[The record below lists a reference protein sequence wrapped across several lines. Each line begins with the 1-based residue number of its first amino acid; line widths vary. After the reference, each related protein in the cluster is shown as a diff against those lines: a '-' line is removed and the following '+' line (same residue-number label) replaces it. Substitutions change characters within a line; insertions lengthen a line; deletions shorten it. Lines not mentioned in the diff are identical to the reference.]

1 MTRKSRRLVILA
13 ACMAGLGSA
22 TALTLNAFGDN
33 LVFFMS
39 PGDVAYRDAVAVDP
53 GDVAAKAPA
62 AGRTI
67 RLGGLV
73 QAGSLHTAKQDGEPV
88 AHFLVTDGAHTIPV
102 SYTGIL
108 PDLFREGQG
117 VVALGTIQPDHSFR
131 AQEVLAKHDETY
143 MPKDVADALK
153 RSGHWNPA
161 KGSAPPASTWP
172 AATSSAAMAAKS

>member
-1 MTRKSRRLVILA
+1 MTRRMRRLAVILA
-13 ACMAGLGSA
+13 CGAGLGSA
-22 TALTLNAFGDN
+22 SALTLSAFSDN
-33 LVFFMS
+33 MVFFMS
-39 PGDVAYRDAVAVDP
+39 PGDVAR
-53 GDVAAKAPA
+53 KAPTI
-62 AGRTI
+62 GRTI

-73 QAGSLHTAKQDGEPV
+73 QAGSLHIAKQDDEPV
-88 AHFLVTDGAHTIPV
+88 ARFTVTDGRTTIPV
-102 SYTGIL
+102 SYVGIL

-161 KGSAPPASTWP
+161 SGSPPTMAS
-172 AATSSAAMAAKS
+172 AQNVASASRAN

>member
-1 MTRKSRRLVILA
+1 MTRKGRRLTIVLA
-13 ACMAGLGSA
+13 CGAGLATA
-22 TALTLNAFGDN
+22 TALTLNAFSDN

-39 PGDVAYRDAVAVDP
+39 PGDI
-53 GDVAAKAPA
+53 AAKNPPE
-62 AGRTI
+62 GRPI

-73 QAGSLHTAKQDGEPV
+73 QAGSVHRTTNDGEP
-88 AHFLVTDGAHTIPV
+88 AANFTVTDGKNTIAV
-102 SYTGIL
+102 TYKGIL

-117 VVALGTIQPDHSFR
+117 VVTLGTLQPDHSFR

-161 KGSAPPASTWP
+161 KGSPAPGAIAA
-172 AATSSAAMAAKS
+172 AATTPVD